1 MEEKTNLAFVVDRT
15 KPVVTI
21 NGVTSDKIYT
31 KDSQHVK
38 VTISDDVLLT
48 KVAIYINGD
57 ANPILELEAKDF
69 GDYFVDGQ
77 FVWEYDFKESGEKQQ
92 IEVKCWDAA
101 ENNNLSEEL
110 EIGDIVDNFLVST
123 NFKDQAKFWIVN
135 NVLPFVIICVAIVGA
150 FTMIILFIA
159 SRKRKKIDK

>member
-1 MEEKTNLAFVVDRT
+1 MEDKTNLTFVVDRT

-31 KDSQHVK
+31 KNSQHVK
-38 VTISDDVLLT
+38 VTISDDVLLA
-48 KVAIYINGD
+48 KIAININGD
-57 ANPILELEAKDF
+57 TNSVLELEAKDF

-77 FVWEYDFKESGEKQQ
+77 FVWEYDFKESSEKQQ
-92 IEVKCWDAA
+92 VEVKCWDAA
-101 ENNNLSEEL
+101 ENNNLSGES

-135 NVLPFVIICVAIVGA
+135 HVLPFVIICVAVVGVA
-150 FTMIILFIA
+150 AIIILIILK
-159 SRKRKKIDK
+159 KRKKNQD